1 MVYVVNTA
9 KLSERLGDEAIGE
22 LVAWM
27 NQVYDAKREM
37 DALRR
42 DMRDLLNEVREVRRR
57 ITAGGFSPPPSD
69 PWDEGPPC

>member
-42 DMRDLLNEVREVRRR
+42 DMRDLLSEVRELRRW
-57 ITAGGFSPPPSD
+57 IAAEGFYRPPPD
-69 PWDEGPPC
+69 AWDEGRHC